1 MPWVDN
7 MNTME
12 SVLLVMLIYLI
23 CEKLFNS
30 VNIFRR
36 RVMYCA
42 TSHQAGGDSRGGD
55 LGREYNI

>member
-7 MNTME
+7 MDTME

-36 RVMYCA
+36 RVMCNY
-42 TSHQAGGDSRGGD
+42 
-55 LGREYNI
+55 